1 MKRTLFLMV
10 TVSALSHGAVGDSI
24 TIDDKHPYFID
35 GVQDTVPTNINIQS
49 VDLELSTRF
58 YDSNKGGPWTVPY
71 SDGTEGDS
79 LMCWSHAATNAIQY
93 WQDVYGVF
101 YKDSGNMQASNADT
115 PRELPNGKTGT
126 EPAWF
131 NAPISVPNSRQ
142 LLIAKTFYDN
152 WSNQGGK
159 FRDAVD
165 WYFRYDST
173 TANKPGGYYSEYF
186 GNYQTG
192 TGAYVSTEITN
203 DLGTLKN
210 ALLDSLG
217 LEAQGNGTYMQVEE
231 GLLAGI
237 SLTRDVG
244 EYTYGHAIN
253 CIGLT
258 LDASGNLVSML
269 VTNGDDGI
277 SQLEQ
282 VYLKSDANDSGKIK
296 LYRDKACT
304 TLWQTATEWY
314 VTDVSYISTPQVLKD
329 MLTEY
334 RSSAEAAVWN
344 GAATEWSTQVDIVDS
359 EIADSSTGWDILVN
373 GDNIDEKHHDY
384 YHGYAT
390 DGRKVEFGTH
400 AAENARTVTI
410 NGTVSSQEIAITA
423 AGYRFIAGE
432 SAAIAPGAD
441 MVISNGA
448 TLHSELEL
456 QLKNL
461 SMEAGTVLSAN
472 SPIVVTGEFNTLK
485 SIQEAATFS
494 VRAAATAEETELVR
508 IEADLDLRA
517 ATEITLETTV
527 DLDGHHL
534 FLSEN
539 APITLSTD
547 SISGGLTFFTGI
559 NELYVGNT
567 KINGSNIVLNDYL
580 NITGNEANETPTL
593 VFNNGSITISIPEP
607 TTTSL
612 GLMALM
618 ALAARRR
625 RAR

>member
-1 MKRTLFLMV
+1 MKRTLFLLAA
-10 TVSALSHGAVGDSI
+10 VSAISHGAVGDNI

-49 VDLELSTRF
+49 VDLEFSTRF
-58 YDSNKGGPWTVPY
+58 YDSNKGGPWTVSY

-101 YKDSGNMQASNADT
+101 YKDSGNMQATNTDT
-115 PRELPNGKTGT
+115 ARELPNGKTGT

-142 LLIAKTFYDN
+142 LLIAKTFYEN
-152 WSNQGGK
+152 WGNQGGK

-165 WYFRYDST
+165 WYFRYDAT

-186 GNYQTG
+186 GNYNTG
-192 TGAYVSTEITN
+192 TVAYVSTEITN
-203 DLGTLKN
+203 NLGTLKN
-210 ALLDSLG
+210 ALLDGLG
-217 LEAQGNGTYMQVEE
+217 LESLADGTYTQKEE

-237 SLTRDVG
+237 SITRDVG

-258 LDASGNLVSML
+258 LDDSGNLVSML
-269 VTNGDDGI
+269 ITNGDDGI

-304 TLWQTATEWY
+304 TLWQRDTEWY

-329 MLTEY
+329 MLAEY
-334 RSSAEAAVWN
+334 RSADEAAIWN
-344 GAATEWSTQVDIVDS
+344 GAAKEWTTQEDIVDS

-373 GDNIDEKHHDY
+373 GDNIDEQHHDY
-384 YHGYAT
+384 YHSYAT
-390 DGRKVEFGTH
+390 DGRKVEFGAH

-423 AGYRFIAGE
+423 AGYRFEAGE
-432 SAAIAPGAD
+432 KAAIAPGAD
-441 MVISNGA
+441 MTLSQGG
-448 TLHSELEL
+448 TLHSELAL
-456 QLKNL
+456 QLKKL
-461 SMEAGTVLSAN
+461 SMEGGTLLSSD
-472 SPIVVTGEFNTLK
+472 SPIVVTGEFHTLK

-494 VRAAATAEETELVR
+494 IQAAATAEEAEIVR
-508 IEADLDLRA
+508 LEADLDLRVA
-517 ATEITLETTV
+517 DEITLEVSV
-527 DLDGHHL
+527 DLAGHNL
-534 FLSEN
+534 YLNEET
-539 APITLSTD
+539 PITLALDTTGESYVFFSGIKELYIGDTK
-547 SISGGLTFFTGI
+547 ISGSH
-559 NELYVGNT
+559 V
-567 KINGSNIVLNDYL
+567 VLNDYL
-580 NITGNEANETPTL
+580 NITTPEAQDGYTL
-593 VFNNGSITISIPEP
+593 LFNNGSITMSIPEP
-607 TTTSL
+607 ATASL
-612 GLMALM
+612 SLLALM

-625 RAR
+625 RTR